1 MEPFLIPLGIIAYIA
16 IGVFY
21 AKRSAKR
28 EWVDAKEYRRDACG
42 WDGCYSNREH
52 VAHRTLSNVF
62 FWFWRFSILTIAGWI
77 ERTVDDA
84 DPDKAQ
90 KILEEINRSRMEID
104 RKLEDEIE
112 TAAMIDARLKRAEKR
127 LEKSPPKQVQP
138 KNYKA
143 MQYEDYPYLPMEYDD
158 M

>member
-28 EWVDAKEYRRDACG
+28 EWVDAKEYHRDACG

-90 KILEEINRSRMEID
+90 KILEEINRSRREID

-112 TAAMIDARLKRAEKR
+112 TAAMIDAEKR

-143 MQYEDYPYLPMEYDD
+143 MQYEDCPYLPMEYDD
-158 M
+158 V